1 MTSYTKICR
10 KGRQVMDDDDGLIS
24 RIRDTVKNF
33 HDDDGEST
41 KKKKD
46 AL

>member
-1 MTSYTKICR
+1 
-10 KGRQVMDDDDGLIS
+10 MDDDDGLIS

-33 HDDDGEST
+33 HDDDDDGEST